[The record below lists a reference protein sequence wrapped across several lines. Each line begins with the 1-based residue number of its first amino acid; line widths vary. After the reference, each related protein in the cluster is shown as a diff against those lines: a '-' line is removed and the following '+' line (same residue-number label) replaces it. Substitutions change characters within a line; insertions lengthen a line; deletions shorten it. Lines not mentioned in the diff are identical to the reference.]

1 MECRR
6 TNRPIKPE
14 KSEFNEYLCPTE
26 EYRPSRLF
34 QLASVKLKEM
44 VYSMYA
50 IVFMLSVKCKKVVN
64 VCLLTYVML
73 CLICIV
79 EL

>member
-44 VYSMYA
+44 VY
-50 IVFMLSVKCKKVVN
+50 VCNCVHVKCK
-64 VCLLTYVML
+64 M
-73 CLICIV
+73 
-79 EL
+79 